1 MANSQNRPDDVR
13 HARGSTPSPSRKDDN
28 TLMLKIAKELAITL
42 MHGIVMLACAAG
54 AFVLLYLSVFGKMPK
69 W

>member
-1 MANSQNRPDDVR
+1 
-13 HARGSTPSPSRKDDN
+13 
-28 TLMLKIAKELAITL
+28 MLKIAKELAITL